1 MTTKPQPGKAGEER
15 IVGLAEE
22 AGRLDEEFRGQVPD
36 VTGQDPLTVEAATEV
51 YSQSTFEER
60 LQMFYEVFGTDG
72 ADGLEFLRDVFTR
85 AQDEFLKGMV

>member
-1 MTTKPQPGKAGEER
+1 MATKPQPGKAGEER

-22 AGRLDEEFRGQVPD
+22 AGRLDEQFRSRIPD
-36 VTGQDPLTVEAATEV
+36 VTGQDVLTVEGATEI

-72 ADGLEFLRDVFTR
+72 PDGLEFLHDVYGR
-85 AQDEFLKGMV
+85 AQDEFLKGVV